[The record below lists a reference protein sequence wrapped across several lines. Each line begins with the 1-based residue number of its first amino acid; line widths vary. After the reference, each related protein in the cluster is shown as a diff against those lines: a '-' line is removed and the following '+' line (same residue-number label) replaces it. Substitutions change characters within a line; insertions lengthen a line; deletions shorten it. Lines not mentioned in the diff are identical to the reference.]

1 MQTVRSERGFLSFSV
16 LFALLF
22 LAALIFLA
30 VRLFPPYLSDYR
42 LQDAVENLAVRA
54 TYAHQMSES
63 DIRKEVIDRA
73 YAFGIQLEDRQVAVQ
88 KTRAS
93 VDITVQ
99 YVVQVDLGVRQVE
112 LRFEPS
118 AGNRNL
124 VVSGE

>member
-1 MQTVRSERGFLSFSV
+1 MQTVRSERGFLSLSV

-42 LQDAVENLAVRA
+42 LQDAVENIAGRA
-54 TYAHQMSES
+54 SYSQQMSES
-63 DIRKEVIDRA
+63 DIRREVIDRA